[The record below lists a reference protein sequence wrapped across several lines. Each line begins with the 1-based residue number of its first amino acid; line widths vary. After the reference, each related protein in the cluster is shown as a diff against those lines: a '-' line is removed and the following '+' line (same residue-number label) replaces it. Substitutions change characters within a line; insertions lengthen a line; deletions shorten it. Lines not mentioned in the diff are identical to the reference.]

1 MHMLSTRMRGNQLE
15 LNCNNSKIK
24 QQQQEKPQHN
34 NKKINYCLV
43 AQKLREGGRE
53 EASTI
58 HQLSF
63 NVCLQSELLATSP
76 AP

>member
-1 MHMLSTRMRGNQLE
+1 MLSTRMRGNQLE

-43 AQKLREGGRE
+43 A
-53 EASTI
+53 
-58 HQLSF
+58 
-63 NVCLQSELLATSP
+63 
-76 AP
+76 